1 MGENFGLMQGG
12 KPRVGFIGLGIMGR
26 PMARH
31 LLEAGFPLWVHSR
44 SRPPIEALVAAGAQE
59 AKTPAELASRCEVVI
74 TCLPDDETVRTVWL
88 TGEAPALPA
97 MAPNTIAIDMGT
109 TSPRLTRELAAFA
122 RERGV
127 TFLDAP
133 VTGGQWGAESGTLT
147 IMVGGDA
154 EAFQR
159 ALPIFQA
166 IGKKIVH
173 VGESGQGQ
181 LMKLANQIAVA
192 VGMLAVAESLLFAEQ
207 VGLDLMQTVEVLGSG
222 AAGSWA
228 MENLG
233 KRIAQGDFQPGFMVK
248 LLQKDLRI
256 LLEEAGSQ
264 HIPLLGT
271 ALVHQLYQI
280 LERQGQERLG
290 TQALILALKG
300 DSRPAP

>member
-1 MGENFGLMQGG
+1 MQER
-12 KPRVGFIGLGIMGR
+12 KPTVGFIGLGIMGR

-44 SRPPIEALVAAGAQE
+44 SRPPIEALVASGARE

-74 TCLPDDETVRTVWL
+74 TCLPDDETVRAVWL
-88 TGEAPALPA
+88 AGGAPALPA

-109 TSPRLTRELAAFA
+109 TSPCLTSELAAFA

-127 TFLDAP
+127 AFLDAP

-159 ALPIFQA
+159 ALPVFQA
-166 IGKKIVH
+166 MGKKVVH
-173 VGESGQGQ
+173 VGESGKGQ

-233 KRIAQGDFQPGFMVK
+233 KRIAQGDFQPGFMVQ

-256 LLEEAGSQ
+256 LLEEAGAQ

-290 TQALILALKG
+290 TQALILALRG
-300 DSRPAP
+300 EDASAS